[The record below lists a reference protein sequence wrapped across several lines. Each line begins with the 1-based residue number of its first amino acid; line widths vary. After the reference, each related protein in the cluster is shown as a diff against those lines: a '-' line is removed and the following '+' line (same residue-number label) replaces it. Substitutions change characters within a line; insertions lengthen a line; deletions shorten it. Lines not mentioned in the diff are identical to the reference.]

1 MYIALL
7 ALVAALQTQAP
18 APQVV
23 RVSAVV
29 PARPATAPATPAA
42 PAVAVETAVDAVVE
56 AAAEPEVSPGA
67 EVGAEPAAP
76 EPQTR
81 QICRYV
87 EVTGQRFPVRRC
99 RTVVVEDR

>member
-23 RVSAVV
+23 RVSAVA

-67 EVGAEPAAP
+67 EPAAP